1 MVRQVPYLICQEEGN
16 FMDSRLFIVE
26 AKALIDEIKVF
37 SIVSLS
43 HEDEQQQGQALQK
56 RLNQT
61 FSGLQN
67 NTLNS
72 AFVLRDVALNAGFF
86 VEPRRMQLLGEGER
100 CWPRS

>member
-1 MVRQVPYLICQEEGN
+1 
-16 FMDSRLFIVE
+16 MDSRLFIAE
-26 AKALIDEIKVF
+26 AKALVDEIKVF
-37 SIVSLS
+37 SLVLLS
-43 HEDEQQQGQALQK
+43 VEEEQFQGQALQK

-72 AFVLRDVALNAGFF
+72 AFVLRDVAVNAGFH
-86 VEPRRMQLLGEGER
+86 VEPRRLQLLGEGER